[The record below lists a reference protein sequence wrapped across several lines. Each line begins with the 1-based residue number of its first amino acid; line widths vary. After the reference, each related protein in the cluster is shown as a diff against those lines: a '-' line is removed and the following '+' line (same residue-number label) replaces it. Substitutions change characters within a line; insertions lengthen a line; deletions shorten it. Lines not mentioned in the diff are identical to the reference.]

1 MQGQGFSRD
10 LWSAKRPRHLDP
22 SYPEASNN
30 PGFTITSS
38 SQKSPQTGG
47 FGVGGQAARSLSLPS
62 ARLAPSSP
70 LAAPRV
76 PRPAGSPQPAGRAAS
91 TIKSTRF
98 PLFPLPRRL
107 FQRSAGWGSGTCQGN
122 QRAGNQFP
130 NCRMSA
136 APHATSALLPSHGGG
151 AASPCPPGQP
161 LAHPTA

>member
-1 MQGQGFSRD
+1 M
-10 LWSAKRPRHLDP
+10 AKRPRHLDP
-22 SYPEASNN
+22 SYAEASNN
-30 PGFTITSS
+30 PGFMITNS

-47 FGVGGQAARSLSLPS
+47 FGAGSSFPFLAISLAGSQLP
-62 ARLAPSSP
+62 
-70 LAAPRV
+70 APRWQL
-76 PRPAGSPQPAGRAAS
+76 PACRGRQARRSQPGA
-91 TIKSTRF
+91 IKSTRF

-151 AASPCPPGQP
+151 AVSPCPPGQP